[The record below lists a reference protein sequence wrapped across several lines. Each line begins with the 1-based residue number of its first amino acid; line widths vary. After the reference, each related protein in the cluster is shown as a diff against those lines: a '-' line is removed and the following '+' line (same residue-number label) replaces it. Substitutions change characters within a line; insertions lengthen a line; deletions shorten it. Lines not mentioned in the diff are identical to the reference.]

1 MKNRKGKVKAMIDVN
16 QIMFEMIRKS
26 NSVATS
32 NVNEIEEIVDT
43 GLEKSEENIQKI
55 AMEYLEDK
63 GYSKSVQNMDEA
75 KKKIIASSMYSDT
88 VRIRKT
94 RRMEDDLLL
103 EAEPD
108 DVEKLMD
115 ICLLDN
121 LMKVNERLENFANGR
136 VEYAVEVVDEI
147 LLDNEKTG
155 GSLLEYVSLQTL
167 LNRYAAQ
174 GFHVVTI
181 TNREIG
187 SGGKLMMAGFSS
199 VKKQTV
205 IVFERRVEG

>member
-1 MKNRKGKVKAMIDVN
+1 MIDVN

-103 EAEPD
+103 EAGYLP
-108 DVEKLMD
+108 
-115 ICLLDN
+115 
-121 LMKVNERLENFANGR
+121 A
-136 VEYAVEVVDEI
+136 
-147 LLDNEKTG
+147 
-155 GSLLEYVSLQTL
+155 
-167 LNRYAAQ
+167 
-174 GFHVVTI
+174 
-181 TNREIG
+181 
-187 SGGKLMMAGFSS
+187 
-199 VKKQTV
+199 
-205 IVFERRVEG
+205 